1 MTLVNV
7 IRAPRPSTRPGKSA
21 DAWDVFVIT
30 VAFVVTMA
38 MMALA
43 LFCAR

>member
-7 IRAPRPSTRPGKSA
+7 IRAPRPLTHPGKSA
-21 DAWDVFVIT
+21 DARDVFAIT

-38 MMALA
+38 IMALA
-43 LFCAR
+43 LFCGR